1 MNHALRW
8 GAVLAAAILALA
20 CGTAPDEAPRG
31 AADEA
36 AVGAPAA
43 PEATTPRS
51 ARPATQIETRP
62 VTIYGRAQDESFLL
76 VGRTAQ
82 IVWFGSA
89 ADRGRQIVSLVLD
102 SDAGSVPGGVVCTEV
117 HLDDRGTMWVD
128 LARSSLGSVRGSD
141 EEQALVACLA
151 RSLVEALD
159 EVDRVGV
166 LIDGEP
172 RRTLAGHVDLSRTFT
187 GAEWPTRG
195 DLATALPG
203 GEESLP

>member
-1 MNHALRW
+1 MKRALRW
-8 GAVLAAAILALA
+8 GAILAAAILALA
-20 CGTAPDEAPRG
+20 CGTAPDEPPRG
-31 AADEA
+31 TANEA
-36 AVGAPAA
+36 VAEAPAA
-43 PEATTPRS
+43 SEAARPQS

-62 VTIYGRAQDESFLL
+62 VTIYGRAQDESFFL

-102 SDAGSVPGGVVCTEV
+102 SDAGSVPRGVVCTEV

-141 EEQALVACLA
+141 EELALVACLA

-195 DLATALPG
+195 DLATAMPG

>member
-1 MNHALRW
+1 MSRALRW
-8 GAVLAAAILALA
+8 GAILAAAILALA
-20 CGTAPDEAPRG
+20 CGTAPEEAPRRSVADAG
-31 AADEA
+31 QEAPQAPDAA
-36 AVGAPAA
+36 
-43 PEATTPRS
+43 TPQS

-62 VTIYGRAQDESFLL
+62 VTIYGRAQDESFFL

-102 SDAGSVPGGVVCTEV
+102 SDAGSIPPGVVCKEV
-117 HLDDRGTMWVD
+117 YLDDRGTMWVD
-128 LARSSLGSVRGSD
+128 LARSSLGFVRGSD

-172 RRTLAGHVDLSRTFT
+172 RRTLAGHVDLTRTFT
-187 GAEWPTRG
+187 GAEWPTSG

-203 GEESLP
+203 GEEELP